1 MYLVVLEIILLP
13 FPIYQ
18 LLLFFLE
25 PRLTE
30 FDIEN
35 LDICMH
41 YLFQFFFFF
50 YLILLLSSMLYNGLE
65 EETYW
70 IMSMQIK
77 FDGFVNACNK
87 FETLLA

>member
-1 MYLVVLEIILLP
+1 MYLVVLEIILLS

-18 LLLFFLE
+18 LLFFFLE

-41 YLFQFFFFF
+41 YLFRFFF
-50 YLILLLSSMLYNGLE
+50 LLPNSFA
-65 EETYW
+65 
-70 IMSMQIK
+70 IK
-77 FDGFVNACNK
+77 YVV
-87 FETLLA
+87 